1 MGINIALDG
10 PSGAGKSTIAKLAA
24 KQLGYVYVDTGAMY
38 RSIAYNAIRR
48 GIDVENEQGVAE
60 SLEGLKLELKYIDG
74 AQAVLVNGEDV
85 SDKIRT
91 PEVSMGA
98 SAVAK
103 QSAVRAF
110 LLETQRSIAAAN
122 DIIMDGRDIGTV
134 VLPDAQVKLFLTATA
149 EERANRRFKELQE
162 KGDPSTYEEVLADI
176 NERDYN
182 DSHREIAPLRQAEDA
197 VLLDSTNLT
206 IDEVVAEIVKAAKA
220 AEGASAGSKDEDGG
234 TGSDGAKKKS
244 ERHRREMMPLRPI
257 SKTKKINPVRQFFYG
272 LLRPIVKLIMKMKY
286 DLSYEGLEN
295 VPKDG
300 GNIFAS
306 NHRSYADPVFI
317 ALGVRVPISYMAKEE
332 LFKQNIF
339 FTWLIKS
346 FGAFPV
352 SRGAGDLS
360 VIDTSVDKLESGRNL
375 VIFPE
380 GTRSK
385 DGKVG
390 KGKTGVALIA
400 AVAMTSVVP
409 VGINFEGEK
418 LKRRTKIVVRY
429 GKPIDPGQLG
439 ITGTTN
445 GDLKIIKR
453 EIMDSISKL
462 VY

>member
-24 KQLGYVYVDTGAMY
+24 KKLGFVYVDTGAMY
-38 RSIAYNAIRR
+38 RSIAYHAL
-48 GIDVENEQGVAE
+48 ENGADLSDEAQVTEQ
-60 SLEGLKLELKYIDG
+60 LDGLKIELTYIDG
-74 AQAVLVNGEDV
+74 SQAVLVNGVNV

-98 SAVAK
+98 SQVSK
-103 QSAVRAF
+103 VPAVREF
-110 LLETQRSIAAAN
+110 LLDTQRDIAKAN

-134 VLPDAQVKLFLTATA
+134 VLPDAQVKLFLTASA

-176 NERDYN
+176 NQRDYN
-182 DSHREIAPLRQAEDA
+182 DTHRDIAPLRQAEDA
-197 VLLDSTNLT
+197 QLIDSTSMT
-206 IDEVVAEIVKAAKA
+206 IDEVVDAIVKAAEA
-220 AEGASAGSKDEDGG
+220 C
-234 TGSDGAKKKS
+234 SDSSKKKS
-244 ERHRREMMPLRPI
+244 EQVSEDGEEKKSRRNRTIMPVHPI
-257 SKTKKINPVRQFFYG
+257 SRDKKINPVRQFFYNI
-272 LLRPIVKLIMKMKY
+272 LRPIVIFVFKLMY
-286 DLSYEGLEN
+286 DIHYEGIEN
-295 VPKDG
+295 VPKNG

-317 ALGVRVPISYMAKEE
+317 ALHARVPISYMAKEE
-332 LFKQNIF
+332 LFKGNKAF
-339 FTWLIKS
+339 ALLIKA

-352 SRGAGDLS
+352 VRGSGDTA
-360 VIDTSVDKLESGRNL
+360 VIDTAVEKLESGRNL

-400 AVAMTSVVP
+400 AVAQTTVVP

-418 LKRRTKIVVRY
+418 LAKRKKVVVRY
-429 GKPIDPGQLG
+429 GKPVEPSDVGVS
-439 ITGTTN
+439 GT
-445 GDLKIIKR
+445 DAASLKKMKK
-453 EIMDSISKL
+453 EIMDRISSL